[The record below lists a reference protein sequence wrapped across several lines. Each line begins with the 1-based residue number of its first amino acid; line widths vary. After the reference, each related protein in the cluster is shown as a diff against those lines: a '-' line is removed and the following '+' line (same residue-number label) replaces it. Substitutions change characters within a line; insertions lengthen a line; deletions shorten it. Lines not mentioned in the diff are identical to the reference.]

1 MSPGPRPCGRRRR
14 SAMRYLFMAIHHPKP
29 EYRQDLVTWI
39 GRVGAALRVQPG
51 LLHLGDFD
59 DVATGRIVAVSLWE
73 SEAHFRTGRERAFA
87 SLGEDAPYEVW
98 ETRPLE
104 VFTLGE
110 LEDTAASS

>member
-1 MSPGPRPCGRRRR
+1 V
-14 SAMRYLFMAIHHPKP
+14 RYLFMAIHHPKP
-29 EYRQDLVTWI
+29 EYRQDLVMWI
-39 GRVGAALRVQPG
+39 GRVGAALRAQPG

-59 DVATGRIVAVSLWE
+59 DAPNGRIVAVSIWE
-73 SEAHFRTGRERAFA
+73 SEEHFRIGRDRAFA
-87 SLGEDAPYEVW
+87 FLGENAPYEMW